1 MAEINPNLMRDQ
13 ATIESPSLQIQEQ
26 VQAPQVQAPQVQ
38 APVFQRRTQTIVRQN
53 DELIEQM
60 HRERQNFSYVIF
72 GLFFLLIILSG
83 VSVYFVVQQSRHTHN
98 VEHEVAIAAKKMDAV
113 VRIYKEAK
121 DETHLYT
128 SAIKMMGQIQTAMIN
143 EQQSKM
149 ITSNALN
156 NHDRDIHDL

>member
-13 ATIESPSLQIQEQ
+13 ATIESPSLQVQE
-26 VQAPQVQAPQVQ
+26 QVQAPQVQ
-38 APVFQRRTQTIVRQN
+38 APVFQRRTQTIVHQN

-83 VSVYFVVQQSRHTHN
+83 VSVYFVVQQSRHTHS
-98 VEHEVAIAAKKMDAV
+98 VAHEVAIAARKMDAV

-149 ITSNALN
+149 ITNNALN
-156 NHDRDIHDL
+156 NHDRDVHDL